1 MIRPNHPQ
9 IRTTRS
15 PLQNGRADYFHF
27 HRARLAVMCPV
38 ALQLSMATQD
48 IGEAL
53 DAARLAAASDDYD
66 ALESAGLRLV
76 ALARRH
82 RQEARRADAD

>member
-1 MIRPNHPQ
+1 
-9 IRTTRS
+9 
-15 PLQNGRADYFHF
+15 
-27 HRARLAVMCPV
+27 MCPV
-38 ALQLSMATQD
+38 VLQPSMATQD

>member
-1 MIRPNHPQ
+1 MCVL
-9 IRTTRS
+9 
-15 PLQNGRADYFHF
+15 PLSR
-27 HRARLAVMCPV
+27 C
-38 ALQLSMATQD
+38 MATQD

-66 ALESAGLRLV
+66 GLESAGLRLV

>member
-1 MIRPNHPQ
+1 
-9 IRTTRS
+9 
-15 PLQNGRADYFHF
+15 
-27 HRARLAVMCPV
+27 MCPSAV
-38 ALQLSMATQD
+38 ATRMATQD

>member
-1 MIRPNHPQ
+1 
-9 IRTTRS
+9 
-15 PLQNGRADYFHF
+15 
-27 HRARLAVMCPV
+27 
-38 ALQLSMATQD
+38 MATQD

>member
-1 MIRPNHPQ
+1 MCVV
-9 IRTTRS
+9 
-15 PLQNGRADYFHF
+15 
-27 HRARLAVMCPV
+27 AVPRC
-38 ALQLSMATQD
+38 MATQD

-53 DAARLAAASDDYD
+53 DDARLAAASDDFD

-82 RQEARRADAD
+82 RREARRTEAD

>member
-1 MIRPNHPQ
+1 
-9 IRTTRS
+9 
-15 PLQNGRADYFHF
+15 
-27 HRARLAVMCPV
+27 
-38 ALQLSMATQD
+38 MATQD
-48 IGEAL
+48 IGETL